1 LELPPGF
8 FGGTPRPSKP
18 SIAMQD
24 AMRSNPA
31 VIAVNLSDA
40 DEKYSHTILQP
51 IFNMVVNRP
60 FVSISRSPFG
70 LLN

>member
-1 LELPPGF
+1 
-8 FGGTPRPSKP
+8 
-18 SIAMQD
+18 
-24 AMRSNPA
+24 MRSNPA